1 MARPLTPITPRTSD
15 FDRFDDDDRVCV
27 DFGTLKQMLA
37 EAYGHYQKAFDDGDR
52 FEQGYWDGSIRQ
64 LHYMLELHGQ

>member
-1 MARPLTPITPRTSD
+1 M
-15 FDRFDDDDRVCV
+15 
-27 DFGTLKQMLA
+27 DFGTLKRMLS

-64 LHYMLELHGQ
+64 LHYILELHGQ

>member
-1 MARPLTPITPRTSD
+1 MVRSNPRITPRTSD
-15 FDRFDDDDRVCV
+15 FDRFHDDDRVDM
-27 DFGTLKQMLA
+27 DFGTLKRMLS

-64 LHYMLELHGQ
+64 LHYILEIHGQ